1 MFNNKTKF
9 IRKKRLSYISL
20 SDSEIMHIHNKAK
33 QASIFYSESNKT
45 SSGNMAGDLQSRVR
59 GAGVDFEE
67 NKPYESGS
75 DSRHINWRTFAR
87 TQQLYVNIY
96 NEDKRPST
104 YIVLDKRQ
112 SMYFGTR
119 HQLKIKQALNLA
131 IYSILRAMYQ
141 QQKVSGVEIASK
153 PKWHS
158 TYSGSNPILSFIEE
172 LNAPI
177 QQQNISGE
185 PALNDILAKLQLAE
199 GSEVIIISDF
209 HDMDKQTITSLY
221 NYSRKYKIRLLR
233 IQDPIE
239 INLPQQGQYNIQAN
253 GKGPSLNIDCNNNDF
268 TSAYNTSIKD
278 KFSDYYNQ
286 CSNIGVDMMTYL
298 TTDEIFED

>member
-1 MFNNKTKF
+1 MFTNKTKF
-9 IRKKRLSYISL
+9 IRKKRLSFVSL
-20 SDSEIMHIHNKAK
+20 SESEIMLIHNKAK
-33 QASIFYSESNKT
+33 QASIFYTESNKT

-119 HQLKIKQALNLA
+119 NQLKIKQALNLA

-141 QQKVSGVEIASK
+141 QQKVSGVEIANK

-185 PALNDILAKLQLAE
+185 SALNDILAKLQLAE

-209 HDMDKQTITSLY
+209 HDIDKQTITSLY
-221 NYSRKYKIRLLR
+221 NYSRKHKISLLR

-239 INLPQQGQYNIQAN
+239 INLPKLGQYNIQAN
-253 GKGPSLNIDCNNNDF
+253 DNGPSLNIDCNNNAF
-268 TSAYNTSIKD
+268 TIAYNQSVSD
-278 KFSDYYNQ
+278 KYSDYYDQ
-286 CSNIGVDMMTYL
+286 CSNIGIDMMTYL
-298 TTDEIFED
+298 TTDEIFKD